1 MPQLTNLFLP
11 DTAEPWREAGFT
23 VVDDAVCVGPVG
35 IILGQ
40 NGEQRAWAFHG
51 IEASELDGLET
62 RVSVTCP
69 AAAVH
74 ANGATGVDHVVIAS
88 KDLDR
93 TTAALSRVGIDL
105 RRTRDL
111 KDGVTQQRFFWAGE
125 TILELVGPRTAEL
138 DPGPL
143 SLWGLALVVDDIERA
158 ATLLG
163 DRCSKP
169 RDAVQPGRRICAI
182 RTRELGISL
191 PIALMTPHR

>member
-11 DTAEPWREAGFT
+11 DPPEPWREAGFS
-23 VVDDAVCVGPVG
+23 VVDDAVRIGPVG
-35 IILGQ
+35 IILDQDGR
-40 NGEQRAWAFHG
+40 QRAWAFHG
-51 IEASELDGLET
+51 IEANELDGLET

-69 AAAVH
+69 AAAH

-93 TTAALSRVGIDL
+93 TTAALSGIGIDL

-111 KDGVTQQRFFWAGE
+111 QDGATQQRFFWAGE

-158 ATLLG
+158 AALLG

>member
-1 MPQLTNLFLP
+1 MPQLTNIFLP
-11 DTAEPWREAGFT
+11 DPAEPWRQAGFT
-23 VVDDAVCVGPVG
+23 VIDDAVWLGPVG
-35 IILGQ
+35 ISLGHT
-40 NGEQRAWAFHG
+40 GTTSAWAFQG
-51 IEASELDGLET
+51 IEVSEFDGLET
-62 RVSVTCP
+62 RASLPCP
-69 AAAVH
+69 AVVLH
-74 ANGATGVDHVVIAS
+74 ANGATVVDHVVIAS

-93 TTAALSRVGIDL
+93 TTAALSGVGIDL

-111 KDGVTQQRFFWAGE
+111 PDGVTQQRFFWAGR
-125 TILELVGPRTAEL
+125 TILELVGPRMAEI

-143 SLWGLALVVDDIERA
+143 RLWGLALVVDDIDKA

-169 RDAVQPGRRICAI
+169 KEAVQPGRRICAV